1 MAPLAACQ
9 EAGSDAHHFVG
20 GGSVAARAR
29 AIELDEDSSLHLLLF
44 KNRSV
49 KMVGP
54 FILFVYLSISL
65 FYLFSFLRFGKK
77 FYLSIYLFEIFILNC
92 FTLFLFFI
100 F

>member
-1 MAPLAACQ
+1 
-9 EAGSDAHHFVG
+9 
-20 GGSVAARAR
+20 
-29 AIELDEDSSLHLLLF
+29 
-44 KNRSV
+44 
-49 KMVGP
+49 MVGP